1 VCLKGPA
8 SESRGV
14 YPASDRVIADV
25 VVIPSIV
32 VELVALAFALPH
44 PLQSSAFAPDIL
56 VVAVLQAL
64 VELAVAHGPIDVV
77 AKPEIELDP
86 IVAVASL

>member
-1 VCLKGPA
+1 VEFIRLR
-8 SESRGV
+8 SRKN
-14 YPASDRVIADV
+14 AAIADV

-32 VELVALAFALPH
+32 VELVALAVALPH